1 MTRRILLVH
10 GLSSSAESWWRVAP
24 YLEDRGWDVTTIDLR
39 GHGTAPRT
47 AGYELD
53 GYAADLPGQDW
64 DAVLGH
70 SLGGATV
77 VLAAGRPGF
86 ARSLVLLDPL
96 LEIPADDFEAILAE
110 QLAELG
116 LTEHSIAELKP
127 HWHERDRAAK
137 LAGIRATD
145 ATVVGRSLTD
155 NPHWNVVA
163 EARALTMPTLILG
176 GDHAV
181 YSMLATSTAEALTAA
196 NPLIEYRV
204 IEGAG
209 HSPHRDKPDETLAAI
224 ANWLLDH

>member
-24 YLEDRGWDVTTIDLR
+24 YLEERGWDVTTVDLR
-39 GHGTAPRT
+39 GHGAAPRT

-53 GYAADLPGQDW
+53 GYAADLPGDAW

-77 VLAAGRPGF
+77 VLAAQRPGF
-86 ARSLVLLDPL
+86 TKSLVLLDPL
-96 LEIPADDFEAILAE
+96 LEIATDEFEAILAE
-110 QLAELG
+110 QLAELA
-116 LTEHSIAELKP
+116 LTDQSIAQLKP

-145 ATVVGRSLTD
+145 ATVVARSLTD
-155 NPHWNVVA
+155 NPRWNVVA
-163 EARALTMPTLILG
+163 EARALSMPTLILG

-181 YSMLATSTAEALTAA
+181 YSMLATSTAESLAAA

-204 IEGAG
+204 VPGAG
-209 HSPHRDKPDETLAAI
+209 HSPHRDRPDETLAAI
-224 ANWLLDH
+224 ADWLVHH